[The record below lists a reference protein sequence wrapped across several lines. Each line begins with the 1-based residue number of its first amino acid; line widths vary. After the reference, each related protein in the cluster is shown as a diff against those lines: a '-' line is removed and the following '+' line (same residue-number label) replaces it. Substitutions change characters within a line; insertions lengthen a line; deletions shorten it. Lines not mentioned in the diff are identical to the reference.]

1 MPLLPAPVWASP
13 GRASRL
19 VEKRRVSAHLAR
31 MLTHDSSPGMSD
43 NPFPIDPTGAGD
55 DFVATFQIEETS
67 VRGRIARLGDGV
79 LDSILKRHDYPRWAA
94 HLLGEAVT
102 LAVLVSASLKFDGRV
117 MVQAQGG
124 GPVPLLVAEARSD
137 GGVRGYLRL
146 DKAKWD
152 NLDRINKGQRPHI
165 PQVLGAGVL
174 ALLLQPNDPDQ
185 APWQSL
191 VPIEGATLADCAQT
205 WFAQSDQIPT
215 RVRLAVGEISEP
227 GGTKRWRSGG
237 AMIQQVAPDASRGDT
252 TEQWDN
258 ARHLFDT
265 IEDIELVDPDVSS
278 STLLYRLFHEKGV
291 RLEAPKQLTDK
302 CTCSDEKLLNTLRQ
316 MPRDELETLAT
327 QDGAITADCQFCG
340 RLYRFPVEK
349 I

>member
-1 MPLLPAPVWASP
+1 
-13 GRASRL
+13 
-19 VEKRRVSAHLAR
+19 
-31 MLTHDSSPGMSD
+31 MSD
-43 NPFPIDPTGAGD
+43 KPFPIDPTGAGD
-55 DFVATFQIEETS
+55 DFVATFQIENTS

-79 LDSILKRHDYPRWAA
+79 LDPILKRHDYPRWAA

-185 APWQSL
+185 QPWQSL

-215 RVRLAVGEISEP
+215 RVRLAVAEISEP

-237 AMIQQVAPDASRGDT
+237 AMIQQVAADRSRGDT

-278 STLLYRLFHEKGV
+278 STLLFRLFHEAGV
-291 RLEAPKQLTDK
+291 RLEEPKPLTDK
-302 CTCSDEKLLNTLRQ
+302 CTCSDEKLLTTLRQ
-316 MPRDELETLAT
+316 MPRDELETLAAA
-327 QDGAITADCQFCG
+327 DGAITADCQFCG
-340 RLYRFPVEK
+340 RLYRFPVDK

>member
-1 MPLLPAPVWASP
+1 
-13 GRASRL
+13 
-19 VEKRRVSAHLAR
+19 

-43 NPFPIDPTGAGD
+43 KPFPIDPTGAGD
-55 DFVATFQIEETS
+55 DFVATFQIEDTS

-79 LDSILKRHDYPRWAA
+79 LDPILKRHDYPRWAA

-146 DKAKWD
+146 DKAKWE

-205 WFAQSDQIPT
+205 WFAQSDQVPT
-215 RVRLAVGEISEP
+215 RVRLTVAEISEP

-237 AMIQQVAPDASRGDT
+237 AMIQQVAADASRGDT
-252 TEQWDN
+252 VEQWDN

-265 IEDIELVDPDVSS
+265 VQDIELVDPDVSS
-278 STLLYRLFHEKGV
+278 ATLLFRLFHENGV
-291 RLEAPKQLTDK
+291 RLEEPKALSDK
-302 CTCSDEKLLNTLRQ
+302 CTCSDEKLLTTLRQ
-316 MPRDELETLAT
+316 MPRDELETLAAE
-327 QDGAITADCQFCG
+327 DGAITADCQFCG
-340 RLYRFPVEK
+340 RLYRFPVDK